1 MLSQLEFKLSVEKQY
16 EEGIKKI
23 MASYNMEG
31 DRKVR
36 QEAQGKRAESIA
48 KILLLQRAL
57 KRYEDLHVDME
68 SATDPAD
75 GITTLSQISHA
86 ADFSSQMIV

>member
-23 MASYNMEG
+23 MGSYNMEG

-36 QEAQGKRAESIA
+36 LEAHGKRIESMH
-48 KILLLQRAL
+48 KIQLLQRAL

-68 SATDPAD
+68 TAADPAD
-75 GITTLSQISHA
+75 GKVNSPSRVLL
-86 ADFSSQMIV
+86 VC